1 MALSLRFLS
10 QASKNIVAHAPSPR
24 AACTP
29 ITPKTPKTP
38 KSPQSPLSPLSTACT
53 GLSFFPVEEAKRAP
67 KTARRSVHFAD
78 ESGAW
83 VGNASSLLSAKGLG
97 LLGKF
102 QPDARAQATLDHS
115 VQEED
120 PMALA
125 AATRAAVLARKARQE
140 DRCVPTPR
148 VALEPTFPVLLGRR
162 PSVGLPMKIAFELP
176 QRRVLCASSTPSFL
190 GAAGAQGQQSHGGLR
205 GVGEVSN
212 QCPEQL
218 LPRGS
223 QGCYF

>member
-24 AACTP
+24 AVRTP

-38 KSPQSPLSPLSTACT
+38 KSPQSPLSPLSTTCS

-78 ESGAW
+78 ESGTW

-97 LLGKF
+97 LLGSMGKF
-102 QPDARAQATLDHS
+102 QPEARAQATLDHS

-125 AATRAAVLARKARQE
+125 TATRAAVLARKARQE

-162 PSVGLPMKIAFELP
+162 PSVGLPMKSPL
-176 QRRVLCASSTPSFL
+176 SFL
-190 GAAGAQGQQSHGGLR
+190 NEESCAHAARQAFMEQQERRASR
-205 GVGEVSN
+205 AMVDFVV
-212 QCPEQL
+212 
-218 LPRGS
+218 
-223 QGCYF
+223 